1 MHLSS
6 LRRFLSGLLILTT
19 ALLAGRAALAE
30 WDNYQCAAAAQ
41 NGVAQLRL
49 ALAAAEMVS
58 RERGPANGMLGDGT
72 PPQPQRRLALAEAR
86 ARTDSAFSDLQRVLA
101 PARDDDTR
109 WQLAGTQFKA
119 AQTALR
125 DARAEV
131 DRIAALAQPEREPEA
146 LRAAVRGMVAV
157 VPLLAPALSVLA
169 DNTQRDQPALANE
182 VQGARLVAE
191 LREYAGLL
199 GSHFTAALT
208 RQQPLTSDERSA
220 IDRTRGRIDQLRFLV
235 ALQVQATTAS
245 PATSQAWQAVGERY
259 FGQAQQLVDRVIAAG
274 QSHGQYGMDPAEFA
288 GRYVP
293 DMNTMFAVRDALLTQ
308 AASRAAEQRV
318 AAGLALLLVA
328 IGVALL
334 AAVLA
339 ATLALSRRRYRP

>member
-86 ARTDSAFSDLQRVLA
+86 ARTDSAFADLQRVLA

-109 WQLAGTQFKA
+109 WQLAGAQFKA

-220 IDRTRGRIDQLRFLV
+220 IAEIEGTSLPWLAPCFLV
-235 ALQVQATTAS
+235 ALLVQATTAS
-245 PATSQAWQAVGERY
+245 PATGQAWQAVGERY

-274 QSHGQYGMDPAEFA
+274 QSHGQYGMDPA
-288 GRYVP
+288 
-293 DMNTMFAVRDALLTQ
+293 
-308 AASRAAEQRV
+308 
-318 AAGLALLLVA
+318 
-328 IGVALL
+328 
-334 AAVLA
+334 
-339 ATLALSRRRYRP
+339 